1 MPAGGRL
8 PAGARA
14 DGSGAET
21 GWSKREVVAMD
32 ILMSPF
38 VRLWNWV
45 EEVGGFPGQVFF
57 MLALVM
63 LGIAGATWFNN
74 KR

>member
-1 MPAGGRL
+1 M
-8 PAGARA
+8 
-14 DGSGAET
+14 E
-21 GWSKREVVAMD
+21 